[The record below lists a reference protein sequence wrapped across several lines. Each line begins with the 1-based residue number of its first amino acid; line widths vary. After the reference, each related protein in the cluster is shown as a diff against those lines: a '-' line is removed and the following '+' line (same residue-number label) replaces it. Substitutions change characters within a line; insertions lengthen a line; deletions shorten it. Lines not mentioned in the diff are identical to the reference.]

1 MTSTTA
7 DDLSA
12 FLLAGRTKAP
22 AAALTEAADAERLGL
37 RRVWLSERYDL
48 KEAGA
53 LLGGVAART
62 TRIGIA
68 TGVVITTSRH
78 PLLTAA
84 LGATMQATYGHRFTL
99 GLGRGFGEFLRGQ
112 NLTAAGYEAYADY
125 VEILRRLWRGETVT
139 YDGPAGRY
147 EALKTID
154 PLDGP
159 PPEIWSGIMGG
170 PKAARVAAAV
180 SDGVLL
186 APFLTP
192 KAVHTAVTT
201 IRDER
206 SRLGL
211 DPSIRICASVVTAPE
226 FSEEE
231 TRLVCHARL
240 VTYLEPPQFGN
251 VYARLNGWD
260 IEAVDRLRHH
270 PQFQRLERGTADQT
284 FHRSQLLG
292 PAELV
297 PDSWVAEASA
307 VGPIA
312 DCVAL
317 LEAYRDAGADEIAL
331 YGSTPADNARL
342 VDAWKAR

>member
-1 MTSTTA
+1 MTSTTI
-7 DDLSA
+7 DDLGA
-12 FLLAGRTKAP
+12 FLLAGRTRSP
-22 AAALTEAADAERLGL
+22 AAALTEAAEAERLGL

-62 TRIGIA
+62 ATITVA

-84 LGATMQATYGHRFTL
+84 LGATMQAAYGHRFTL

-112 NLTAAGYEAYADY
+112 NLAAAGYDAYADY
-125 VEILRRLWRGETVT
+125 IAILRRLWRGETVT
-139 YDGPAGRY
+139 YAGPAGRY

-192 KAVHTAVTT
+192 KAVQAAVAN

-206 SRLGL
+206 RRLGL
-211 DPSIRICASVVTAPE
+211 DPGIRVCASVVTAPE

-231 TRLVCHARL
+231 TKLVCHARL
-240 VTYLEPPQFGN
+240 VTYLQPPRFGD

-260 IEAVDRLRHH
+260 PKVVDRLRRH
-270 PQFQRLERGTADQT
+270 PQFQRLERGTADQD

-292 PAELV
+292 PAGLV
-297 PDSWVAEASA
+297 PDAWVAEASA

-312 DCVAL
+312 DCVAT
-317 LEAYRDAGADEIAL
+317 LEAYRDAGADELAL

-342 VDAWKAR
+342 VAAWRAR